1 MIVCVKDKGDK
12 NNKLKEKWAQKIYL
26 NIKTENNE
34 KKFFTEKF
42 VQSRKML

>member
-1 MIVCVKDKGDK
+1 MGTK
-12 NNKLKEKWAQKIYL
+12 NIFKYKKIAPNL
-26 NIKTENNE
+26 FNRLNNE